1 VHAKNYRDP
10 AGWTT
15 AECRIWRQVAVAAPM
30 GETKSL
36 RKLAT
41 DMSVAA
47 KDCCSVAMV
56 AISWIW
62 QRGNTRKNPLKDCR
76 GEILWIGLLQ
86 DRARKVFGIIGPAVE
101 GKVLCVALVRFSPR
115 LGFCW

>member
-1 VHAKNYRDP
+1 
-10 AGWTT
+10 
-15 AECRIWRQVAVAAPM
+15 M

-56 AISWIW
+56 ALAA
-62 QRGNTRKNPLKDCR
+62 GFFLAANMC
-76 GEILWIGLLQ
+76 G
-86 DRARKVFGIIGPAVE
+86 A
-101 GKVLCVALVRFSPR
+101 ALD
-115 LGFCW
+115 

>member
-56 AISWIW
+56 ALAA
-62 QRGNTRKNPLKDCR
+62 GFFLAANMC
-76 GEILWIGLLQ
+76 G
-86 DRARKVFGIIGPAVE
+86 A
-101 GKVLCVALVRFSPR
+101 ALD
-115 LGFCW
+115 